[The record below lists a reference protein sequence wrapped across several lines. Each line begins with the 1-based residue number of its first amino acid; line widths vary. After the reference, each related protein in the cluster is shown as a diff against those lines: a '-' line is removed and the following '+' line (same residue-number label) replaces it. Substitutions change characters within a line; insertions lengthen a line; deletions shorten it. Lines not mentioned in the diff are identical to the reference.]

1 MRAQTFISSM
11 VGIAAAVAVAG
22 SANAAI
28 VWSGVQNAS
37 ISLTAGVS
45 NLVMTSN
52 GSFQS
57 APDYDPVTGDPLFVA
72 FGNFSTGNYNIGSTS
87 YSQIGLTGASDDG
100 SNGSF
105 RFQVYGNLATASSS
119 GLKTVVNNTFGTS
132 INGLLGTLA
141 YSGSSAGSGFAL
153 SNNTTGSY
161 NSYRLN
167 GGSTGAQGG
176 QFNNSTG
183 YVGFRFTTDAGTSW
197 FYGWAKYSGGANGA
211 SGTLVEWAY
220 DDTAGGA
227 ITAGEVPVPAPGALA
242 LLGAAGLVGARR
254 RRA

>member
-1 MRAQTFISSM
+1 MRTQTFISSM
-11 VGIAAAVAVAG
+11 VGVAAAAALAG

-57 APDYDPVTGDPLFVA
+57 APEFSVNDAPLFFVA
-72 FGNFSTGNYNIGSTS
+72 YGSFGGGVYTISGPPTTTYD
-87 YSQIGLTGASDDG
+87 QIVLAGANDYG
-100 SNGSF
+100 SNGTF

-119 GLKTVVNNTFGTS
+119 GLRTVVNNTFGTS
-132 INGLLGTLA
+132 INGLSGTLA
-141 YSGSSAGSGFAL
+141 YNGASAGSGFAL
-153 SNNTTGSY
+153 SNAVSF

-167 GGSTGAQGG
+167 GGSTGTQGG
-176 QFNNSTG
+176 QFRNSTG
-183 YVGFRFTTDAGTSW
+183 YVGFRFTTAAGGW
-197 FYGWAKYSGGANGA
+197 FYGWAKYSGGSNGD

-220 DDTAGGA
+220 NNTAEGA
-227 ITAGEVPVPAPGALA
+227 ITAGQVPVPAPGAAA
-242 LLGAAGLVGARR
+242 LVGLAGLVATRR
-254 RRA
+254 RRN

>member
-1 MRAQTFISSM
+1 MRTQTFISSM
-11 VGIAAAVAVAG
+11 IGVVAAAAVAG

-100 SNGSF
+100 SNGPF

-132 INGLLGTLA
+132 INGLSGTLA
-141 YSGSSAGSGFAL
+141 YNGSSAGSGFAL
-153 SNNTTGSY
+153 SNNNGSY

-220 DDTAGGA
+220 NDTAGGA
-227 ITAGEVPVPAPGALA
+227 ITAGQVPVPAPGAAA
-242 LLGAAGLVGARR
+242 LVGLVGLVAGRR
-254 RRA
+254 RRN

>member
-1 MRAQTFISSM
+1 MRISKTLITGA
-11 VGIAAAVAVAG
+11 VAAVVSAG

-28 VWSGVQNAS
+28 VWSGVQNGS

-57 APDYDPVTGDPLFVA
+57 EPQYDPVTFDPLFVA
-72 FGNFSTGNYNIGSTS
+72 YGNFSTGSYTVSSTS

-119 GLKTVVNNTFGTS
+119 GLRTVVNNTFGTS
-132 INGLLGTLA
+132 INGLSGTLA
-141 YSGSSAGSGFAL
+141 YNGATAGSGFAL
-153 SNNTTGSY
+153 GNSNGAY

-176 QFNNSTG
+176 QFKNATG
-183 YVGFRFTTDAGTSW
+183 YVGFRFTTDSGTSW
-197 FYGWAKYSGGANGA
+197 FYGWAKYSGADNGA

-220 DDTAGGA
+220 NSTAGGA
-227 ITAGEVPVPAPGALA
+227 ITAGQVPAPGAIA

-254 RRA
+254 RR

>member
-1 MRAQTFISSM
+1 MRISKTLM
-11 VGIAAAVAVAG
+11 TGAVAAVVASG

-100 SNGSF
+100 SNGPF

-119 GLKTVVNNTFGTS
+119 GLRTVVNNTFGTS
-132 INGLLGTLA
+132 INGLSGTLA
-141 YSGSSAGSGFAL
+141 YQGSSVGSGFAL
-153 SNNTTGSY
+153 GNNTGLY
-161 NSYRLN
+161 NNYRLN
-167 GGSTGAQGG
+167 GGSGGAQGG

-197 FYGWAKYSGGANGA
+197 FYGWAKYSGAANGA

-220 DDTAGGA
+220 NDTAGGA

>member
-1 MRAQTFISSM
+1 MRNKTFISSM
-11 VGIAAAVAVAG
+11 VGIAAAAAVAG

-37 ISLTAGVS
+37 VSITPGGVS
-45 NLVMTSN
+45 SLVMTSN

-57 APDYDPVTGDPLFVA
+57 DPEYSVTDAPLFVA
-72 FGNFSTGNYNIGSTS
+72 YGSFGGGVYGSPTTYN
-87 YSQIGLTGASDDG
+87 QIVLSGANDDG

-105 RFQVYGNLATASSS
+105 RFQVYGNLATASSN
-119 GLKTVVNNTFGTS
+119 GLRTVVNNTFGTS
-132 INGLLGTLA
+132 INGLSGTLA
-141 YSGSSAGSGFAL
+141 YQGSSVGSGFAL
-153 SNNTTGSY
+153 SNSTGLY

-167 GGSTGAQGG
+167 GGSTGAAGG

-220 DDTAGGA
+220 NDTAGGA

>member
-1 MRAQTFISSM
+1 MRTQTFISSM

-57 APDYDPVTGDPLFVA
+57 APEYVPVTGDPLFVA
-72 FGNFSTGNYNIGSTS
+72 FGNFTTGNYTVSSTS
-87 YSQIGLTGASDDG
+87 YSQIGLSGASDDG

-119 GLKTVVNNTFGTS
+119 GLRTVVNNTFGTS
-132 INGLLGTLA
+132 INGLSGTLA
-141 YSGSSAGSGFAL
+141 YSGSSVGSGFAL
-153 SNNTTGSY
+153 SNNTGSY

-197 FYGWAKYSGGANGA
+197 FYGWAKYSGGSNGA

-220 DDTAGGA
+220 NNTAAGA
-227 ITAGEVPVPAPGALA
+227 ITAGQVPVPAPGAAA
-242 LLGAAGLVGARR
+242 LIGLAGLVATRR
-254 RRA
+254 RRN

>member
-1 MRAQTFISSM
+1 MRTQTFISSM

-28 VWSGVQNAS
+28 VCSGVQNGS
-37 ISLTAGVS
+37 VSLTGGVS
-45 NLVMTSN
+45 CLVMTSN

-57 APDYDPVTGDPLFVA
+57 DPEYSVTDNPLFVA
-72 FGNFSTGNYNIGSTS
+72 YGNFSTGNYNIGSTS
-87 YSQIGLTGASDDG
+87 YSQIGLSGASDDG

-132 INGLLGTLA
+132 INGLSGTLA
-141 YSGSSAGSGFAL
+141 YNGSSAGSGFAL
-153 SNNTTGSY
+153 SNNNGSY